1 MVAGELTFIDPGT
14 YAANRLGICANEE
27 SGIMGGETDAVAR
40 MLIDEHQRGARF
52 RPFAAA
58 MGITNLHRA
67 YEVQRSYVRLQ
78 MRDRCTTAVGYKV
91 GLTSRRMQAMCKI
104 DRPVAG
110 VVLGDRVYQSGTVV
124 EARDY
129 GRLGLEFELAVRLG
143 RDLRGD
149 GAVDLVGVVE
159 AVDSIAPAVE
169 IVDDRD
175 CDYAT
180 LDVLSLVADNSWNAG
195 AVLGAWSVPLA
206 NLETL
211 AGVMSVD
218 GKAQDR
224 GSGRDV
230 LGHPYN
236 SVGWVAQHLAGT
248 NDKLRA
254 GDIVMTGNWVTTKFP
269 AASSTYRFDVQGLG
283 AVELS
288 VHN

>member
-1 MVAGELTFIDPGT
+1 MAAGELTFTDPGT
-14 YAANRLGICANEE
+14 YATNRLSIRANEDR
-27 SGIMGGETDAVAR
+27 GMMGRETGEVAR
-40 MLIDEHQRGARF
+40 ILIDEHQRGARF

-58 MGITNLHRA
+58 MGIANLDQA
-67 YEVQRSYVRLQ
+67 YEVQRSHVGLQ
-78 MRDRCTTAVGYKV
+78 MRDRHTTAVGYKV
-91 GLTSRRMQAMCKI
+91 GLTSPRMQEMCKI

-110 VVLGDRVYQSGTVV
+110 VILGDRVHQSGAVV
-124 EARDY
+124 QARNY
-129 GRLGLEFELAVRLG
+129 GRVGLEFELAVRLG

-149 GAVDLVGVVE
+149 ADLAAVVQV
-159 AVDSIAPAVE
+159 VDSIAPAVE
-169 IVDDRD
+169 IVDDRH

-180 LDVLSLVADNSWNAG
+180 LDVISLVADNSWNAG
-195 AVLGAWSVPLA
+195 AVLGAWCVPLA

-211 AGVMSVD
+211 EGVMSVD
-218 GKAQDR
+218 GKIQDR

-236 SVGWVAQHLAGT
+236 SVAWVAQHLAGT

-269 AASSTYRFDVQGLG
+269 DASSNYRFEVHGLG

-288 VHN
+288 VRK

>member
-1 MVAGELTFIDPGT
+1 M
-14 YAANRLGICANEE
+14 
-27 SGIMGGETDAVAR
+27 MGGETDAVAR

-52 RPFAAA
+52 HPFAAA
-58 MGITNLHRA
+58 MGIANLDRA
-67 YEVQRSYVRLQ
+67 YEVQRSYVQHSDAR
-78 MRDRCTTAVGYKV
+78 
-91 GLTSRRMQAMCKI
+91 SRHEPRRIQGRAHFPRMQAMCKI

-110 VVLGDRVYQSGTVV
+110 VVLGDRVHQSGAGVQS
-124 EARDY
+124 RDY

-143 RDLRGD
+143 RDLSGD
-149 GAVDLVGVVE
+149 ADLAAVVQAVD
-159 AVDSIAPAVE
+159 AIAPAIE
-169 IVDDRD
+169 IVDDRH

-195 AVLGAWSVPLA
+195 AVLGAWRVPLA

-211 AGVMSVD
+211 EGVMSVD

-236 SVGWVAQHLAGT
+236 SVAWVAQHLAGI

-269 AASSTYRFDVQGLG
+269 DAPSAYRFDVQGLG
-283 AVELS
+283 SVELS
-288 VHN
+288 VRN

>member
-1 MVAGELTFIDPGT
+1 MF
-14 YAANRLGICANEE
+14 
-27 SGIMGGETDAVAR
+27 GETDAVAR
-40 MLIDEHQRGARF
+40 MLIDEHQRGVRF

-58 MGITNLHRA
+58 VGIANLDRA

-78 MRDRCTTAVGYKV
+78 MRDRSTTAVGYKV
-91 GLTSRRMQAMCKI
+91 GLTSPRMQAMCKI

-110 VVLGDRVYQSGTVV
+110 VVLRDRVHQSGAVV

-149 GAVDLVGVVE
+149 AAVDLVAVVQ

-169 IVDDRD
+169 IVDDRH

-195 AVLGAWSVPLA
+195 MVLGAWCVPLA
-206 NLETL
+206 NLESL
-211 AGVMSVD
+211 DGVMSVD

-236 SVGWVAQHLAGT
+236 SVAWVAQHLAGT

>member
-1 MVAGELTFIDPGT
+1 MAAGELTFTDPGT
-14 YAANRLGICANEE
+14 YATNRLGIRANEDR
-27 SGIMGGETDAVAR
+27 GMMGRETGEVAR

-58 MGITNLHRA
+58 TGIANLDQA
-67 YEVQRSYVRLQ
+67 YEVQRSHVGLQ
-78 MRDRCTTAVGYKV
+78 MRDRHTTAVGYKV
-91 GLTSRRMQAMCKI
+91 GLTSPRMQEMCKI

-110 VVLGDRVYQSGTVV
+110 IILGDRIHQSGAVV
-124 EARDY
+124 QARDY
-129 GRLGLEFELAVRLG
+129 GRVGLEFELAARLG

-149 GAVDLVGVVE
+149 ADLAAVVE

-169 IVDDRD
+169 IVDDRR

-195 AVLGAWSVPLA
+195 VVLGAWRVPLA
-206 NLETL
+206 DLETL
-211 AGVMSVD
+211 EGVMSVD
-218 GKAQDR
+218 GKVQDR
-224 GSGRDV
+224 GLGRDV

-236 SVGWVAQHLAGT
+236 SVAWVAQHLAGT

-269 AASSTYRFDVQGLG
+269 DASSTYCFDVQGLG

-288 VHN
+288 VHR